1 MSSGSA
7 VEAETREHV
16 VEVADALYYARG
28 VQAVGMDDLRSASG
42 LSLRRLYGLFPSKES
57 IVLEVLRRRHELWT
71 STLAAAVSAVAAEGP
86 RAQLLATYDY
96 LAVWFDD
103 DDFRGCG
110 FINTFGELGAA
121 SPAVAAAA
129 REHKASFQ
137 AYMASLVDAA
147 GGSADLAAQLAILA
161 EGAQTTAAIAGTG
174 EAAGQARRAAATL
187 IDAAL
192 G

>member
-1 MSSGSA
+1 MDTVA
-7 VEAETREHV
+7 TPAEPALRAHV
-16 VEVADALYYARG
+16 VEVADALFYGRG

-42 LSLRRLYGLFPSKES
+42 VSLKRLYGLFPSKEA

-71 STLAAAVSAVAAEGP
+71 SSLAQAVAAVASP
-86 RAQLLATYDY
+86 REKLLATYDY

-110 FINTFGELGAA
+110 FINTFGELGAT

-137 AYMASLVDAA
+137 SYMASLVDAA

-161 EGAQTTAAIAGTG
+161 EGAQTTAAIAGSG

-192 G
+192 